1 MDRPRSA
8 VVVAV
13 HGSPSICCGGGGSWI
28 APEKRWWFM
37 DRPRKTLVVHGAPL
51 ENLWRFMERPR
62 KPVAVHGTPPKNLWR
77 FMERPRKTCGGSW
90 IAPEKPVAVHGTP
103 LENQWR
109 FMERPRKPVA
119 VHGSPSNGGAAS
131 TAPKKWYNLIIL
143 RLGIG
148 MATEQKYPIWD
159 DTILYKPEG
168 MRSLLDCCTYNPLPA
183 CW

>member
-1 MDRPRSA
+1 MDRSRKSGGCSWIAPEKP
-8 VVVAV
+8 VAV
-13 HGSPSICCGGGGSWI
+13 HGSPPKNAGGSWN
-28 APEKRWWFM
+28 A
-37 DRPRKTLVVHGAPL
+37 LGAVVVHGSPSK
-51 ENLWRFMERPR
+51 NLWRFMERPR
-62 KPVAVHGTPPKNLWR
+62 KMVAVHGTPPKNLWR